1 MSAIRGHCAYRQI
14 REQKEDMR
22 SPKTNSTVGESQNG
36 LPETRDLLVQ
46 ASMLEMRKRKTV
58 RIKSLSG
65 FRSSPSSFS
74 APTPERADALSLAWT
89 TL

>member
-1 MSAIRGHCAYRQI
+1 MSAIRGRCAYGQI

-36 LPETRDLLVQ
+36 LPETRDLVQ

-74 APTPERADALSLAWT
+74 APTPECADALSLAWT